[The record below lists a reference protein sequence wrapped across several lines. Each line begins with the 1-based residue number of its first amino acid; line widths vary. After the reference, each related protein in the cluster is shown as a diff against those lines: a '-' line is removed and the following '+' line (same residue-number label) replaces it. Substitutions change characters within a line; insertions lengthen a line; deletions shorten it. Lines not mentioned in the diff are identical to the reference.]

1 MQLTAM
7 ADLDEQIVEVQEV
20 EIEAIPIQIKDE
32 IDSDDEND
40 GKYSHISL
48 YYSLQS
54 YHCFS
59 FCYNFFNITFF
70 FVIFFYFIN

>member
-40 GKYSHISL
+40 GKYRYISII
-48 YYSLQS
+48 
-54 YHCFS
+54 
-59 FCYNFFNITFF
+59 ITFNAIIAF
-70 FVIFFYFIN
+70 RFVITFLI